1 MTGESKEMNKRP
13 CNVVNLGMLEYRAA
27 HDRQIDALEKQFDG
41 SDVDTLFLV
50 EHPPVITLGRSSIP
64 GHLLVSREFLRDK
77 GIDRV
82 ETDRGGDVTY
92 HGPGQ
97 LVAYPIMN
105 LAYYRQDVGWYLR
118 TLEHVVIETLQCFGL
133 KAGRI
138 PGLTGVWVDGKKVA
152 AIGIALRRWITYHGL
167 ALHVSPD
174 MSHYDHIVPCAIADK
189 PVSSMCELT
198 GREIPIAEV
207 ETHFV
212 NIFAEAFD
220 VSAFTRPGSK

>member
-1 MTGESKEMNKRP
+1 MTGESKEMNNRP
-13 CNVVNLGMLEYRAA
+13 CNVVKLGMLEYRAA
-27 HDRQIDALEKQFDG
+27 HDRQLEALEKQFDG

-64 GHLLVSREFLRDK
+64 AHLLVSREFLRDK
-77 GIDRV
+77 GIDLV

-118 TLEHVVIETLQCFGL
+118 TLEHVVIETLNCFGL

-138 PGLTGVWVDGKKVA
+138 PGLTGVWVDGTKVA
-152 AIGIALRRWITYHGL
+152 AIGIAIRRWITYHGL
-167 ALHVSPD
+167 ALNVSPE
-174 MSHYDHIVPCAIADK
+174 MSHYDHIVPCGIADR
-189 PVSSMCELT
+189 PVSSMAQLT
-198 GREIPIAEV
+198 GREIPLAEV

-212 NIFAEAFD
+212 STFADAFD
-220 VSAFTRPGSK
+220 VSVYTRPTSN